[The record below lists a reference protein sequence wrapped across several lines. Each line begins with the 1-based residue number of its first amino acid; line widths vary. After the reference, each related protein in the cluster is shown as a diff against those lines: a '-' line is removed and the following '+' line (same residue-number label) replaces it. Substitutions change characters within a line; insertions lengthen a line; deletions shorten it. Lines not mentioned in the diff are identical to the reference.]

1 MAAVST
7 APAEFAESHGDTPRC
22 SGRPQRDGLT
32 LLLASIIVSFL
43 AASSAPDRA
52 VVR

>member
-1 MAAVST
+1 MAAVTT

-32 LLLASIIVSFL
+32 LLLLTGEA
-43 AASSAPDRA
+43 
-52 VVR
+52 